1 MPLHSARN
9 SLRMPT
15 ETQDQTPFTIQ
26 PFDPKAHDRTAF
38 SCGVPQI
45 DNYLKL
51 TAKKGS
57 KADVVRVWV
66 IVATDNKIAG
76 FYGIN
81 MHAIDVKEM
90 PAAYAKKAMKH
101 GTLPAAFIAMIGVD
115 ETQQGNGIGSVLMAD
130 ALSRIARVSNDIGT
144 CVVVLDVFDDGDAD
158 TVARRKTYYEEF
170 GFIALPDQPLRLFM
184 PVQTAREL
192 SG

>member
-1 MPLHSARN
+1 MPSK
-9 SLRMPT
+9 T
-15 ETQDQTPFTIQ
+15 EDQPLFTIQ
-26 PFDPKAHDRTAF
+26 PFDPKTHDRTAF

-66 IVATDNKIAG
+66 VIDPKNNIVG

-90 PAAYAKKAMKH
+90 PDAYRKKAGKH
-101 GTLPAAFIAMIGVD
+101 GLLPAAFIAMIGVD
-115 ETQQGNGIGSVLMAD
+115 ETQQGNGIGCALVAD
-130 ALSRIARVSNDIGT
+130 ALCRIARVSDEIGT
-144 CVVVLDVFDDGDAD
+144 CVVVLDVFDDGDAE
-158 TVARRKTYYEEF
+158 TVARRKTYYEAF
-170 GFIALPDQPLRLFM
+170 GFLPIPNQPLRLFM

-192 SG
+192 AG

>member
-1 MPLHSARN
+1 MPNKA
-9 SLRMPT
+9 
-15 ETQDQTPFTIQ
+15 EDQPPFTIQ
-26 PFDPKAHDRTAF
+26 PFDPKTHDRTAF

-66 IVATDNKIAG
+66 VIDEKSNIVG

-90 PAAYAKKAMKH
+90 PDAYQKKAGKH
-101 GTLPAAFIAMIGVD
+101 GLLPAAFIAMIGVD
-115 ETQQGNGIGSVLMAD
+115 EKQQGNGVGSALVAD
-130 ALSRIARVSNDIGT
+130 AISRIARVSEEIGT
-144 CVVVLDVFDDGDAD
+144 CVIILDVFDDGEAD
-158 TVARRKTYYEEF
+158 TVARRKIYYESF
-170 GFIALPDQPLRLFM
+170 GFLPLPDQPLRLFM

-192 SG
+192 AG

>member
-1 MPLHSARN
+1 
-9 SLRMPT
+9 MPT
-15 ETQDQTPFTIQ
+15 DKEEQPPFEIQ
-26 PFDPKAHDRTAF
+26 PFDFKIHNRAAF

-57 KADVVRVWV
+57 KADVVKVWV
-66 IVATDNKIAG
+66 VVDAKNKIVG

-81 MHAIDVKEM
+81 MHAVDVKNM

-101 GTLPAAFIAMIGVD
+101 GELPAAFIAMIGVD
-115 ETQQGNGIGSVLMAD
+115 ESQQGNGIGSALVAD
-130 ALSRIARVSNDIGT
+130 ALSRIARVSEDIGV
-144 CVVVLDVFDDGDAD
+144 CVVMLDVFNDGDDAA
-158 TVARRKTYYEEF
+158 VARRKSYYEDF
-170 GFIALPDQPLRLFM
+170 GFIPLPDQPLRLFM
-184 PVQTAREL
+184 SVATAREL

>member
-1 MPLHSARN
+1 MPSR
-9 SLRMPT
+9 T
-15 ETQDQTPFTIQ
+15 GDQPPFTIQ
-26 PFDPKAHDRTAF
+26 PFDPKNHDRAAF

-66 IVATDNKIAG
+66 LVDAKESIVG

-90 PAAYAKKAMKH
+90 PEAYKKKAGKH
-101 GTLPAAFIAMIGVD
+101 GMLPAAFIAMIGVD
-115 ETQQGNGIGSVLMAD
+115 QSQQGNGIGSALVAD
-130 ALSRIARVSNDIGT
+130 ALSRIARVSDEIGT
-144 CVVVLDVFDDGDAD
+144 CVIILDVFNDGDAD
-158 TVARRKTYYEEF
+158 IVARRKTYYEAF
-170 GFIALPDQPLRLFM
+170 GFLPLPDQPLRLFM
-184 PVQTAREL
+184 PIQSAREL
-192 SG
+192 AG

>member
-1 MPLHSARN
+1 MPN
-9 SLRMPT
+9 KT
-15 ETQDQTPFTIQ
+15 KDQPLFTIQ
-26 PFDPKAHDRTAF
+26 PFDPQTHDRAAF

-66 IVATDNKIAG
+66 VIDTKNNVVG

-81 MHAIDVKEM
+81 MHAIDVRVM
-90 PAAYAKKAMKH
+90 PDAYKKKARKH
-101 GTLPAAFIAMIGVD
+101 NLLPAAFIAMIGVD
-115 ETQQGNGIGSVLMAD
+115 QTQQGNGIGSALVAD
-130 ALSRIARVSNDIGT
+130 ALSRIARVSDEIGT
-144 CVVVLDVFDDGDAD
+144 CVIILDVFDDGDAD
-158 TVARRKTYYEEF
+158 KVARRKKYYEEF
-170 GFIALPDQPLRLFM
+170 GFLPLPDQSLRLFM

-192 SG
+192 AG